1 MPMTPA
7 ARRAAVLAAALLLG
21 ALALL
26 LERLAL
32 PPPGLRL
39 AEARFGETV
48 DDERQGPRR
57 MPHRWADDCPRC
69 RTVWYRFTIDR
80 GASPRE
86 AQTVWLPAAGGNAA
100 LYLDGRL
107 LAQGGRFSEPV
118 ARLGTRSLAATLP
131 PAALGGGPHRLD
143 VLLKVERPR
152 SGFVTAPALGDES
165 DLAWPLRLRE
175 AWGRTL
181 PQLLTLAAAMLGL
194 MMGVIGFYRRRETAF
209 AGLAGAALLV
219 ALQQAS
225 TLITEPPLAAPAWD
239 AWLVASA
246 IGAAAAVGALV
257 LQGSGAPA
265 WPSPRRWP
273 WAGRAIVPTIGA
285 TATGAIAVVVG
296 GVVAALAGLAAAFDD
311 QGGATIVGLRLA
323 QALLV
328 AAGVRTLRRAW
339 TSADGAGMAAGAALL
354 IGPGAD
360 LLRSFGAPGALP
372 LQPLALAVV
381 LGLAGWQRLLHF
393 IETLNTL
400 EILNIDLEALVR
412 QRTDELQTQFERVRE
427 LERRQTI
434 ATERERLMRDMHDGV
449 GGHLVSLLAM
459 IETGRR
465 APAELATAVRDALD
479 DMRLMIDS
487 LEPVD
492 DDLNAVL
499 AMWHDRLGPRLRQ
512 MEVQLHWDVE
522 LLPAVPG
529 LTPARVLHVL
539 RILQEAVTNAVRH
552 GHARTLW
559 LTAEPG
565 DEAVTLSLRDDGS
578 GFDAEA
584 THGGRGLKNMQRRAA
599 EVGAALA
606 LDSAPDRGTTVMLA
620 LPLG

>member
-1 MPMTPA
+1 MATTPA
-7 ARRAAVLAAALLLG
+7 ARRAAVLAVVLALFGAAL
-21 ALALL
+21 A
-26 LERLAL
+26 LERLAQ
-32 PPPGLRL
+32 PPSALRL
-39 AEARFGETV
+39 SEARFGETV

-57 MPHRWADDCPRC
+57 MPHRWAEDCPRC
-69 RTVWYRFTIDR
+69 RTVWYRFTFDQQ
-80 GASPRE
+80 ALPRE

-107 LAQGGRFSEPV
+107 VAQGGRFGEPV
-118 ARLGTRSLAATLP
+118 ARLGTRALAATLP
-131 PAALGGGPHRLD
+131 PGALGAGAHRLD
-143 VLLKVERPR
+143 VLLKAERPLA
-152 SGFVTAPALGDES
+152 GFITAPALGAES
-165 DLAWPLRLRE
+165 DLAWPLRWRE

-181 PQLLTLAAAMLGL
+181 PQWLTLAAAMLAL
-194 MMGVIGFYRRRETAF
+194 MMGLIGLRRRRE
-209 AGLAGAALLV
+209 AGFAALAVAAVLV
-219 ALQQAS
+219 ALHQGS
-225 TLITEPPLAAPAWD
+225 TLVSEPPLAAPAWD

-246 IGAAAAVGALV
+246 FGMAAAAAAVVLRGAAGLTQP
-257 LQGSGAPA
+257 LRWRRA
-265 WPSPRRWP
+265 W
-273 WAGRAIVPTIGA
+273 AAA
-285 TATGAIAVVVG
+285 AVVG
-296 GVVAALAGLAAAFDD
+296 LLAAMAAAVDD
-311 QGGATIVGLRLA
+311 RGGATTWGLRLA
-323 QALLV
+323 LVLLV
-328 AAGVRTLRRAW
+328 VTGALALRRAW
-339 TSADGAGMAAGAALL
+339 RPADGAGLAAGAALL
-354 IGPGAD
+354 IGPGVD
-360 LLRSFGAPGALP
+360 LLRSFGAPGSLP
-372 LQPLALAVV
+372 LQPLALVV
-381 LGLAGWQRLLHF
+381 LLGLAGWQRLLHF

-427 LERRQTI
+427 LERRQAI

-465 APAELATAVRDALD
+465 APAELAAAVRDALD

-512 MEVQLHWDVE
+512 MDVQLHWDVE

-552 GHARTLW
+552 GRARTLW

-565 DEAVTLSLRDDGS
+565 DEAVTLTLRDDGS
-578 GFDAEA
+578 GFDIAA
-584 THGGRGLKNMQRRAA
+584 VQRGRGLKNMQRRAA
-599 EVGAALA
+599 EVGAALV
-606 LDSAPDRGTTVMLA
+606 LDSAPRRGATVMLA